1 MKNKKQ
7 RKIYLYLLIILG
19 LTMGFA
25 LLSTTLKI
33 NGTAGIKKNT
43 WSIHWDDESIVET
56 SGSVTA
62 TTPANVVDTD
72 KKIVSFE
79 VDFDL
84 PGDYYEFTVDAVN
97 DGTIDGIID
106 SVKKEY
112 YEPGATEPSE
122 VPEYINYTVTYA
134 ENGETPKQGDVL
146 KANGGKIKYKVRVE
160 FKSNSE
166 TIPDTTVSGT
176 YKFEP
181 EYIQH
186 KDESVDIGDI
196 VLYNP
201 VSMEFCDSVS
211 ETNCFEW
218 VVLNKNE
225 NNEIKD
231 LMYLREI
238 SNLVNTTNAFTVLE
252 NYISGWNSRLQID
265 SSYDL
270 PESTSMPT
278 FSGYEYGK
286 ARLPLSSE
294 ITNKVFKTLK
304 AENIAISG
312 ENSVNMILTI
322 NSNTNWGMYYIY
334 DGEGVVSGGAPLGAN
349 MTSSDSTKYY
359 VHPVINIDGSAS
371 RKTCAD
377 FENDSWDEINSQVS
391 ANLKSYPLGCEKT
404 VDVGSYGIHKV
415 RIANNSRPSECS
427 ATDFSQSACGFV
439 LEFTDIL
446 TLHRMN
452 PLSHPDEGDEATITA
467 GDGSIGGWKDSE
479 MRNVVMPQIYNQLP
493 SDLKNIII
501 NTKTVS
507 GHSSNES
514 SNIVVENDKLYLL
527 GNKDAGF
534 TIGGVDSS
542 LDQNRILD
550 YYNNQ
555 NVSRV
560 KKYNNEATDWW
571 MRSASPSS
579 VKYYTRVGETGNP
592 FNSHSDQELGVSPA
606 FRIK

>member
-1 MKNKKQ
+1 MKLKK
-7 RKIYLYLLIILG
+7 KKYLLLIL
-19 LTMGFA
+19 LLVVTIGFA

-33 NGTAGIKKNT
+33 NGIAGIKSNR
-43 WSIHWDDESIVET
+43 WSIHWDDTSINET
-56 SGSVTA
+56 SGSVEA

-79 VDFDL
+79 VDFNL
-84 PGDYYEFTVDAVN
+84 PGDFYEFTVDAVN

-134 ENGETPKQGDVL
+134 ENGEIPKQGDVL

-160 FKSNSE
+160 FKSDSE
-166 TIPDTTVSGT
+166 TIPDTLVSGT

-270 PESTSMPT
+270 EAVTSGGPS
-278 FSGYEYGK
+278 FAGYTYSK

-304 AENIAISG
+304 VENIAIAG
-312 ENSVNMILTI
+312 ESSANFVLTI
-322 NSNTNWGMYYIY
+322 SSNTNWGMCYIY
-334 DGEGVVSGGAPLGAN
+334 NGEGTTSGGAPLGAN
-349 MTSSDSTKYY
+349 MTSSDSAHYY

-452 PLSHPDEGDEATITA
+452 PLSHPDEGDAATITA

-507 GHSSNES
+507 GHSSNEF

-534 TIGGVDSS
+534 TVSGVDSS

-550 YYNNQ
+550 YYKNQ

-579 VKYYTRVGETGNP
+579 VKYYTRVGEAGNP